1 MPYRLLADLVLI
13 LHAAFVA
20 FVVLGALLAL
30 RWPHAA
36 WFHVPAALWGAGI
49 ELLGGICPLTPLENH
64 WRRLAGAQGYPGDFI
79 EHYVVSLLYPDGL
92 TRQVQVVLGVLVL
105 AVNVAI
111 YAWALGRGRKRV

>member
-1 MPYRLLADLVLI
+1 
-13 LHAAFVA
+13 
-20 FVVLGALLAL
+20 
-30 RWPHAA
+30 
-36 WFHVPAALWGAGI
+36 
-49 ELLGGICPLTPLENH
+49 LLGGICPLTPIENH

-105 AVNVAI
+105 AFNVAI